1 MPDLRRFLQ
10 SPRNVFTSLWGAL
23 VTFNVLTLELLTGT
37 TLAMVVALRFAW
49 SSANFVYSKLAR
61 YTDIAFSAVN
71 NRVTYG
77 LDSIA
82 LAAQRKL
89 GANAGKIVSI
99 SLSLIYMLAQV
110 YAGSALLFNP
120 LFAVAATS
128 AIAKL
133 VVYPLAAIFVSSF
146 AVVNMLNL
154 EISEARL
161 RTNNIDLVEDEALN
175 DFQTR
180 EHTITN
186 TLTAI
191 SERLGGFFQS
201 AANIFIKTPANW
213 LSTSLRNAYPE
224 QAGQAATRPWY
235 VTRVI
240 RRLGILD
247 EAFSNNG
254 ASGPPLNIQ
263 PLNPTQP
270 RRVTLETLLN
280 ANEPLVLGQQALN
293 NARVWDADINAALG
307 TPEPDFANLL
317 ERTFRFVYGSR
328 AVGQERINWLRA
340 SIHAP
345 RQFWSQ
351 IPPQELAALSADQ
364 ENQSLVSNTS
374 NSLMSIPVYLDI
386 HYLERGPIVENRTYM
401 DLSEAFEAIANS
413 RAGAANSPFFNRNML
428 RFDRD
433 RYNQIQRL
441 RQRVLNPA
449 AAVVEEERIQV
460 GFDETLDLAIVAE
473 DLNIFWR
480 YLQEVGGA
488 SENGLLIN
496 WTPRLRQ
503 ELANSRYAPARY
515 WADQFPADIKA
526 QIINRDRT
534 ILCGASGELPCISV
548 MISTGNT
555 APARY
560 DLISLLTKMQAYEV
574 NPRNEDEITALNEIQ
589 FDPDEKNYIASII
602 SAVTEPVGVV
612 RRQVQHLEEEEEEEE
627 KQDREDLTHQEE
639 TVQHLDEQQA
649 SRAAPVVVPEQ
660 NQGAPI
666 LHQQQLTREEIRIR
680 RLAAIDARAA
690 NVENQMPVPTHAA
703 QNQAPGPN
711 PMG

>member
-10 SPRNVFTSLWGAL
+10 SPRNVFMSLWEAFA
-23 VTFNVLTLELLTGT
+23 TFNVLTLELLTGT
-37 TLAMVVALRFAW
+37 TLAMIVALRFAW
-49 SSANFVYSKLAR
+49 SSANFVYSKLAH
-61 YTDIAFSAVN
+61 YTDIAFSTVN

-99 SLSLIYMLAQV
+99 SLSLIYMFAQV
-110 YAGSALLFNP
+110 NLGSALLFNP

-133 VVYPLAAIFVSSF
+133 VLYPLAFIFVASF

-180 EHTITN
+180 EHTTTN

-191 SERLGGFFQS
+191 SERLGSFFQS
-201 AANIFIKTPANW
+201 AANIFIKIPANW
-213 LSTSLRNAYPE
+213 ISTSLRNAYSE
-224 QAGQAATRPWY
+224 QAGQTSRAWY
-235 VTRVI
+235 VTRLI
-240 RRLGILD
+240 RRLGSLD
-247 EAFSNNG
+247 SVLPELVRGQVLNQRHFSPQDLDYIRAWENAVNAELRNQEPNFG
-254 ASGPPLNIQ
+254 NLLVIHANYM
-263 PLNPTQP
+263 
-270 RRVTLETLLN
+270 RRLEPAARQDRIN
-280 ANEPLVLGQQALN
+280 LV
-293 NARVWDADINAALG
+293 R
-307 TPEPDFANLL
+307 ANL
-317 ERTFRFVYGSR
+317 FD
-328 AVGQERINWLRA
+328 
-340 SIHAP
+340 P
-345 RQFWSQ
+345 RQFWNQ
-351 IPPQELAALSADQ
+351 IDQQEINALNIAP
-364 ENQSLVSNTS
+364 ENQPLISNTS
-374 NSLMSIPVYLDI
+374 HSLMSIPIGRVN
-386 HYLERGPIVENRTYM
+386 EREGFDANVNYM
-401 DLSEAFEAIANS
+401 DLSEAFELFANS
-413 RAGAANSPFFNRNML
+413 VMADEPLNPVTF

-441 RQRVLNPA
+441 RERVLNPA
-449 AAVVEEERIQV
+449 AAVVEEEQIQV
-460 GFDETLDLAIVAE
+460 GFDETLDLAIAAE

-488 SENGLLIN
+488 SENGRLIN

-503 ELANSRYAPARY
+503 ELANSRYAPAIY

-534 ILCGASGELPCISV
+534 ILCGASGDLPCISV

-589 FDPDEKNYIASII
+589 FDLDEKNYIASII
-602 SAVTEPVGVV
+602 SAVTEPVRFVP
-612 RRQVQHLEEEEEEEE
+612 RPVQLLEEEEIDPPVRFVPRPVQLLEEEEEE

-649 SRAAPVVVPEQ
+649 PQAAPVVVPEQ

-666 LHQQQLTREEIRIR
+666 LHQRQLTIEEIRLR
-680 RLAAIDARAA
+680 RLAAIGARAA
-690 NVENQMPVPTHAA
+690 NVENQMPVPPHAA
-703 QNQAPGPN
+703 QNQNSPAPN